1 MNVMRER
8 IKVFGPYSQE
18 GAVLVIAVLI
28 LLVLTVVGI
37 YAVTTSTIETKIT
50 GFEREFKEAFFTAD
64 SGEPIGIEVTKAI
77 IHHVPSTLSQLP
89 APWNDSDV
97 LPDNTLFAGGAPE
110 IFTDDRHPDNL
121 DPSDTTNYAPD
132 IIGGGSGEELQLP
145 RRVQLWVDVDRLASY
160 QMSGGAMEFGSGYE
174 GIGQGGG
181 GDVAIL
187 YEIDSI
193 GRYTATNAESAI
205 EAGYRH
211 VVSMPGGE

>member
-1 MNVMRER
+1 MTAIRKKIR
-8 IKVFGPYSQE
+8 ILGTNQQE

-28 LLVLTVVGI
+28 LLILTVVGI

-64 SGEPIGIEVTKAI
+64 SGEPIGIVVTKAI
-77 IHHVPSTLSQLP
+77 IHYIPEDISDLP
-89 APWNDSDV
+89 EPWNDSGV
-97 LPDNTLFAGGAPE
+97 VN
-110 IFTDDRHPDNL
+110 DNL
-121 DPSDTTNYAPD
+121 FTEIITDGRDADDPYSAPD
-132 IIGGGSGEELQLP
+132 IRSKGAGNNLGFPARVEL
-145 RRVQLWVDVDRLASY
+145 RVDIDRLASY
-160 QMSGGAMEFGSGYE
+160 QMSGGATEFGSGYE

-187 YEIDSI
+187 YEMDSI
-193 GRYTATNAESAI
+193 GRYTSNAESAI